1 MINPSIIQEL
11 SEDIFNQALVIF
23 LRNCELD
30 LSSLDQAFLDKNV
43 SEVASLS
50 HKLIGTFGSM
60 RVEKI
65 PVLLREINEATYD
78 SRLETETLEQVKLIY
93 EELKIYIKANFPVET
108 PA

>member
-11 SEDIFNQALVIF
+11 GEDIFNQALVIF

-30 LSSLDQAFLDKNV
+30 LRSLNQGFLDKNL
-43 SEVASLS
+43 SEVALLS

-65 PVLLREINEATYD
+65 PGLLREINEATND